1 MLDENAQAASLDISG
16 ELDAIERLIPL
27 GPGYEP

>member
-1 MLDENAQAASLDISG
+1 MWMRTPEAASLDISG

-27 GPGYEP
+27 GPSYAP